1 MEPVLDAFFFP
12 MKRGTDSYWSLDY
25 WSGTLETMSTSL
37 FVHRTDDTNVFRRRR
52 RPRRRHTGEYVL
64 QVKEGLD
71 RTPIDGLS

>member
-1 MEPVLDAFFFP
+1 
-12 MKRGTDSYWSLDY
+12 
-25 WSGTLETMSTSL
+25 MSTSL